1 MSVGEQL
8 GVEEAY
14 FRLLDDRRH
23 TDDDVDW
30 SDNMVM
36 PGEYRTFNLVTDI
49 PYSDGQ
55 WILLRAGILDVDDV
69 VLGDMT
75 YYGRITNSWILR
87 GVFVSAINP

>member
-30 SDNMVM
+30 SDNMIM
-36 PGEYRTFNLVTDI
+36 PGENRTFNLVTDI

-69 VLGDMT
+69 VLDDMT